1 MNGSYKVKLDAFE
14 GPLDLLLHLVNELE
28 IDIYDIPVAEI
39 TEQYMHYV
47 TAMQEI
53 ELNIASEYLVMAAT
67 LLEIKSA
74 MLLPKKEVDYVDE
87 YEEDPREELITRLIE
102 YKKYKL
108 AAEELKE
115 KELEENQLY
124 TRAPIQFDDEL
135 IHDYSRHTGDVSIYD
150 MIDALGKV
158 IQRRQW
164 RAPLETKI
172 NRIEISIEDRMEE
185 VLHIVMNTERPI
197 EFEQL
202 FPFPNRTHIVTT
214 FLAILQLIKHNK
226 IYCTQEL
233 HFQPIFISR
242 MEV

>member
-1 MNGSYKVKLDAFE
+1 
-14 GPLDLLLHLVNELE
+14 
-28 IDIYDIPVAEI
+28 
-39 TEQYMHYV
+39 
-47 TAMQEI
+47 
-53 ELNIASEYLVMAAT
+53 
-67 LLEIKSA
+67 
-74 MLLPKKEVDYVDE
+74 
-87 YEEDPREELITRLIE
+87 
-102 YKKYKL
+102 
-108 AAEELKE
+108 
-115 KELEENQLY
+115 
-124 TRAPIQFDDEL
+124 
-135 IHDYSRHTGDVSIYD
+135 